1 VTERIVIWVFDIM
14 RTLTW
19 RLVQVETACTAI
31 LFLANQISA
40 LDEWRNSDAQFR
52 NAPSDGAFFGATAI
66 LLVDTITM
74 RPSQQQRTAL
84 IGAISAVVTTV
95 LTSTAAAA
103 VAALQSLTW
112 DGRSGRRAPS
122 KGHSIRVSQFPIA
135 DSDSWFDEGWLR
147 SQFRCNKLSFDKIV
161 EFITVFWDTV
171 NSPSLRDLAGMFC
184 ITKNGIKFLKS
195 CFHQSFDHFV
205 APADFGST

>member
-1 VTERIVIWVFDIM
+1 M
-14 RTLTW
+14 RTE
-19 RLVQVETACTAI
+19 RLVQVTACTAI

-52 NAPSDGAFFGATAI
+52 NAPSDDAFFGATAI

-95 LTSTAAAA
+95 LTST

-135 DSDSWFDEGWLR
+135 DSDSWFDEGWFR
-147 SQFRCNKLSFDKIV
+147 SQFRCNKSSCDKTV